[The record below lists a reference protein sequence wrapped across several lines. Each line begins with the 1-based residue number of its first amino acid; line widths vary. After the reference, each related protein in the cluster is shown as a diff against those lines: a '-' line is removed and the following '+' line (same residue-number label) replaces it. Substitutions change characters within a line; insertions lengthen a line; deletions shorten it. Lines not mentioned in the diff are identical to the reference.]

1 MGSMTITF
9 APRRFASKNV
19 RMGLPWL
26 DQTGLCPHRTMSL
39 EARYSYRSDSV
50 SAWRG
55 QPPPTIF

>member
-39 EARYSYRSDSV
+39 EARY
-50 SAWRG
+50 
-55 QPPPTIF
+55 